1 MTVSDEIIKVLDAL
15 GEKVGVIIDWTADN
29 VVPYVEQL
37 CNKYVKWEISTSI
50 AWIVMAVVITILM
63 YVIGGLCEIEDLIAI
78 AVIATLITIVIVGVQ
93 VFDIIECKVFP
104 EKVIF
109 EKVSEMIKSAK
120 Q

>member
-1 MTVSDEIIKVLDAL
+1 MKVSDEIIKVLDAL

-29 VVPYVEQL
+29 VVPYVDQL
-37 CNKYVKWEISTSI
+37 CGKYVKWEMSTSI
-50 AWIVMAVVITILM
+50 AWIVIAVVVTTLL
-63 YVIGGLCEIEDLIAI
+63 YVIGGLCGSEDLIFI
-78 AVIATLITIVIVGVQ
+78 AVIVTLIAIVIVVVQ

-109 EKVSEMIKSAK
+109 EKVSEMIKSST